1 MKTKP
6 TLPIEASELGVGT
19 MRSPFLTLHVREK
32 SFIFW
37 IVVDETLDRTPDHSV
52 LSHQDNTLSTETL
65 TNLVHLLRAD
75 IVDNHDEDGPVLLQQ
90 ALELVKVAGLVCG
103 LAPHIFLE

>member
-6 TLPIEASELGVGT
+6 MLPIEASDLGLST
-19 MRSPFLTLHVREK
+19 MRSLFLTFHVRKETL
-32 SFIFW
+32 IFW
-37 IVVDETLDRTPDHSV
+37 VVVDETLDRTPDHGV
-52 LSHQDNTLSTETL
+52 LSHQDDTLSTETV

-75 IVDNHDEDGPVLLQQ
+75 IVNNHDEDGPVGLQQ

-103 LAPHIFLE
+103 LAPHIFFE